1 VSPAIA
7 KIKPTKVSEDATVP
21 RSKIPDLIDR
31 LQDIKEK
38 HNVEIVAFG
47 HAGDGNLHPN
57 VLCDKRDQEEMKR
70 VELAVEEIFA
80 AAIELG
86 GTLSGEHGIGTMKA
100 PFLESEL
107 GEVGVDMM
115 KRIKES
121 WDPNGILNPGK
132 IFAEK
137 GQKLVLRNE

>member
-1 VSPAIA
+1 MEV
-7 KIKPTKVSEDATVP
+7 VV
-21 RSKIPDLIDR
+21 
-31 LQDIKEK
+31 
-38 HNVEIVAFG
+38 FG

-70 VELAVEEIFA
+70 VEQAVGEIFE

-107 GEVGVDMM
+107 GPVGMNMM
-115 KRIKES
+115 KRIKGS
-121 WDPNGILNPGK
+121 WDPNGIMNPGK
-132 IFAEK
+132 IFPGKRAEA
-137 GQKLVLRNE
+137 GAAQ